1 MKEKERLDILLVER
15 GLHKSREQ
23 ARRSIMAGE
32 VRVDGGRIDK
42 PGTRIP
48 VDCEIEVARPAVE
61 YVSRGG
67 IKLEAAL
74 REFDVSV
81 KDKVAI
87 DIGASTGGFT
97 DCLIKHGARRVYAV
111 DVGYGQLAWEL
122 RQDPRVV
129 NIERTNIRYLDAARV
144 PEKADIITIDVSFI
158 SIRKFLPRL
167 KEFLAPNGR
176 IISLIK
182 PQFEAGREQVGK
194 KGVVRDPQVHR
205 KTLSDIIDFV
215 ASNSFHIKGLTFSP
229 IKGPEGNIEYFLH
242 LGLEPGEASSRPG
255 EVEVGPDVDV
265 DEVVRRAHAALN
277 GDPAR

>member
-1 MKEKERLDILLVER
+1 MKAKERLDILLVER
-15 GLHKSREQ
+15 GLYKSREQ

-32 VRVDGGRIDK
+32 VRVNGERVDK
-42 PGTRIP
+42 PGTRVP
-48 VDCEIEVARPAVE
+48 VDCELEVDRPAVQ
-61 YVSRGG
+61 YASRGG

-74 REFDVSV
+74 REFNVSV
-81 KDKVAI
+81 EGKVAI

-97 DCLIKHGARRVYAV
+97 DCLLKHGARKVYAI

-129 NIERTNIRYLDAARV
+129 NIERTNIRYLEPERV

-167 KEFLAPNGR
+167 KEFLAPGGG

-182 PQFEAGREQVGK
+182 PQFEAGRDQVGK
-194 KGVVRDPQVHR
+194 RGVVRDPGVHK
-205 KTLSDIIDFV
+205 KTLSDIIDFADV
-215 ASNSFHIKGLTFSP
+215 NGFHVRGLMFSP

-242 LGLEPGEASSRPG
+242 LDLESGSAEASCVCHG
-255 EVEVGPDVDV
+255 DAGVDI
-265 DEVVRRAHAALN
+265 DDVVRRAHAALN
-277 GDPAR
+277 D